1 MAKDAATVASNVYT
15 VLFENE
21 RVRLLEARL
30 KPGDSSAL
38 HSHPDYLVY
47 NLEDGRVKFS
57 GASGDHLGKRCGQG
71 NFAVRLW
78 AEVARRV
85 LPWGRANRAA
95 RRRRRPARTALPL
108 H

>member
-1 MAKDAATVASNVYT
+1 MAEDAATVAPNVYT

-57 GASGDHLGKRCGQG
+57 GPSGEGEEVELKAGDVMWRE
-71 NFAVRLW
+71 
-78 AEVARRV
+78 AEEHSAEGVGSTDV
-85 LPWGRANRAA
+85 H
-95 RRRRRPARTALPL
+95 ALL
-108 H
+108 FELK